1 MKALQIR
8 RLIGLAAMA
17 AASLA
22 FWELSR
28 KSMQLCDRFAASPE
42 GRGNCI
48 AVQDATVNITTTLFV
63 IAMLVLT
70 VLIVFPSSKKT
81 GN

>member
-1 MKALQIR
+1 MRAFQIR
-8 RLIGLAAMA
+8 RLIGVAALA

-48 AVQDATVNITTTLFV
+48 AVHDGTVNITTILFV

-70 VLIVFPSSKKT
+70 VLIILPSSKKT
-81 GN
+81 EN